1 MKLQVYEIFEKFSA
15 ASTRKEKISVL
26 QKHNIMPV
34 RDVLQGTFDPK
45 IEWNLPKG
53 KVPYSPAPNNS
64 HMSSLLRQHKK
75 FKFFVKGLRESNN
88 ISQIK
93 RERMFLEIIEGV
105 HPRDAEILVDM
116 INKKTSVKGLTA
128 KIVKEAYPDLIRD

>member
-75 FKFFVKGLRESNN
+75 FKFFVNN
-88 ISQIK
+88 
-93 RERMFLEIIEGV
+93 
-105 HPRDAEILVDM
+105 
-116 INKKTSVKGLTA
+116 
-128 KIVKEAYPDLIRD
+128 